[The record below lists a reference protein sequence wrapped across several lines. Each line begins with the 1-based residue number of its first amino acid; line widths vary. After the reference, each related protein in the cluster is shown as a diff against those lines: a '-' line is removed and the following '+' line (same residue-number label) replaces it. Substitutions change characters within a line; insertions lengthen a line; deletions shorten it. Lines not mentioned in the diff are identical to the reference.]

1 MTDAVVRIF
10 VGDCC
15 HVAREFCR
23 LAPQNIWGEGSETDE
38 SDGDDMTEGA
48 SREEH
53 GVVQRSGKLLVLKQ
67 LLPLWHTQVG
77 FAAARVNI

>member
-1 MTDAVVRIF
+1 MQLSASLSVI
-10 VGDCC
+10 
-15 HVAREFCR
+15 VATLLIIFCR
-23 LAPQNIWGEGSETDE
+23 LAPQKIWGKGSETDE
-38 SDGDDMTEGA
+38 SDGGDVTEGA

-77 FAAARVNI
+77 FPGVRVDI